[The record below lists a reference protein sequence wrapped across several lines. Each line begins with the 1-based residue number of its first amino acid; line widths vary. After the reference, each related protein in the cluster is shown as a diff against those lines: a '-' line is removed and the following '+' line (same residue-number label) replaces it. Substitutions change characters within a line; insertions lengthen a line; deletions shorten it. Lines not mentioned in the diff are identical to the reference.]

1 MKRKLFLGMALLA
14 TLAGQA
20 QHIVFDGL
28 QVTGSVADF
37 TEQMRV
43 HGFKLQK
50 KVTDDKYYIY
60 KGTYNGHS
68 SYVRA
73 DYTPKTKT
81 VYKVQVTPQHVSTVD
96 YIDSLTVK
104 YGKEYV
110 SDERG
115 YQWTS
120 AEGGVFFVTPEGK
133 DPILIIMDAQGAQ
146 VFKEERAK

>member
-1 MKRKLFLGMALLA
+1 MKKGLLFGMALLA
-14 TLAGQA
+14 ALAGKA
-20 QHIVFDGL
+20 QHITFDGVP
-28 QVTGSVADF
+28 VTGSVADF

-96 YIDSLTVK
+96 YVDSLAVK
-104 YGKEYV
+104 YGKEYA

-115 YQWTS
+115 YQWSS

-133 DPILIIMDAQGAQ
+133 DPILIIMDAKGAQ
-146 VFKEERAK
+146 VLKEEKAQ